1 MSLFSKKLFPERN
14 DIEFIFDTFSRTKWI
29 IFILSIAVFIVT
41 VFTLVF
47 ALNQKILVGIPAH
60 GGRSIEGIIGTPR
73 FVNPLLALSEA
84 DKDLSALVYSGLM
97 RQDSE
102 GTLIADLA
110 ESYDISEDGLTYT
123 FVIKDAAVFHDG
135 TKVTA
140 EDVAYTVG
148 LAKDPLIKSPKK
160 VNWDGVTVTTPD
172 TKTVVFTLKQRYAS
186 FLNNATLGILPMHL
200 WKDTTA
206 EQFGLSTLNIHP
218 IGSGPFEVKKVSQD
232 SAGVPTSYNL
242 EAFSKFIFGKPY
254 LDEITF
260 LFYSN
265 ETELINAFKSGKVTA
280 INSISPKEAAALED
294 KNIEVKS
301 ITLPR
306 VFGLYL
312 DSTENKLFTD
322 TNVVAAIELAISK
335 KEIVDAVLAGYG
347 SVIDSPIPESLLPR
361 DPKDPVIDQNLEK
374 AASLLEK
381 SGWKKSEGGFW
392 QKKATVNKKTA
403 TTNLSF
409 AISTSDTPELK
420 EAANRI
426 KDMLNAFGA
435 QVEVKVFEMGALNQN
450 VIRPRKFEALFFGQV
465 INHDT
470 DLFAFWHSSQRNDPG
485 LNIAQYASARADKDL
500 ENASG
505 TLNAVKRAELYDAF
519 AYEVKKD
526 KPAIFIYS
534 PAFTY
539 ATNGETKNNDLG
551 TITAASDR
559 FASVWK
565 WYQNEERVWPVF
577 AKKSN
582 Q

>member
-1 MSLFSKKLFPERN
+1 MSLFSKKLFPKRN
-14 DIEFIFDTFSRTKWI
+14 DIESIFDTFSRAKWI
-29 IFILSIAVFIVT
+29 IFILSVAVFIVT

-47 ALNQKILVGIPAH
+47 ALNQKILVGVPAH
-60 GGRSIEGIIGTPR
+60 GGRNIEGIIGTPR

-97 RQDSE
+97 RQDNQ
-102 GTLIADLA
+102 GMLITDLA
-110 ESYDISEDGLTYT
+110 ESYDISADGLTYT
-123 FVIKDAAVFHDG
+123 FVIKEAAVFHDG
-135 TKVTA
+135 AKVTA
-140 EDVAYTVG
+140 EDVAYTVS

-160 VNWDGVTVTTPD
+160 VNWDGVTVATPD
-172 TKTVVFTLKQRYAS
+172 SKTVVFTLKQRYAS
-186 FLNNATLGILPMHL
+186 FLDNATLGILPMHL

-218 IGSGPFEVKKVSQD
+218 VGSGPFEVKKVNQD
-232 SAGVPTSYNL
+232 STGVPTSYEL
-242 EAFSKFIFGKPY
+242 KAFSKFIFGKPY

-260 LFYSN
+260 LFYQN
-265 ETELINAFKSGKVTA
+265 EAELINAFKAGKVNA
-280 INSISPKEAAALED
+280 INSISSKEAAILGGKD
-294 KNIEVKS
+294 IEIKTT
-301 ITLPR
+301 TLPR

-347 SVIDSPIPESLLPR
+347 SVIDGPIPESLLPR

-374 AASLLEK
+374 AASLLQK
-381 SGWKKSEGGFW
+381 SGWTKSEGGFW
-392 QKKATVNKKTA
+392 QKKVTANKKTT

-420 EAANRI
+420 DAANRI

-465 INHDT
+465 INRDT

-505 TLNAVKRAELYDAF
+505 TLDNTKRAALYDAF

-559 FASVWK
+559 FATVWK
-565 WYQNEERVWPVF
+565 WYQKEERVWPVF